1 MRIPAAIYAEYK
13 MCMYVHVIYV
23 KNFWRHALVQS
34 TYARLPACTSTVFVC
49 VFTDRKALFLVS
61 MVSSPQV
68 YEFVANTTEEKK
80 M

>member
-1 MRIPAAIYAEYK
+1 MQNDTFDRYL
-13 MCMYVHVIYV
+13 YVNVIYYV
-23 KNFWRHALVQS
+23 QYFRRHALVQS
-34 TYARLPACTSTVFVC
+34 TYSRLPACTSTVFVC